1 VLPYKQILVKI
12 PQTGFACCRLW
23 QWWKLSY
30 FLLRRQK
37 TWIVH
42 RNNQN
47 KASRLNC
54 IWCKLVIVIEG
65 NAHPITYLCLKTTII
80 QPIQFED
87 KLSLRKE
94 HSIHSN
100 PAVW

>member
-12 PQTGFACCRLW
+12 PQTDFACCRLW

-42 RNNQN
+42 RNN
-47 KASRLNC
+47 
-54 IWCKLVIVIEG
+54 
-65 NAHPITYLCLKTTII
+65 
-80 QPIQFED
+80 
-87 KLSLRKE
+87 
-94 HSIHSN
+94 
-100 PAVW
+100 